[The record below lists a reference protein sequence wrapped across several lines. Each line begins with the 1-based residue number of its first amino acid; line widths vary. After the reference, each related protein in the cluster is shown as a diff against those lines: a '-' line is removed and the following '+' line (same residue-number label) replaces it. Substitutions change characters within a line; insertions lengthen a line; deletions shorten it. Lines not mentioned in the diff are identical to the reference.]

1 MYRNENPLLGSG
13 VLIPCPLYSSLSRPH
28 QPCYPGCWRIAHH
41 RQPYDPGACR
51 CPVTEPHAAPGL
63 SLSPSLR
70 AACVCSPACV
80 DVLRG
85 VAIITRRLSSEGP
98 REHKLGPLR
107 VAPMPGRPLHC
118 AACPPAHSMGAKT
131 ESEQTSAKPSANK
144 RKRRAVVGKLRLDR
158 LTPDHHTC
166 SASARHW
173 LLPAAPLCMRNL
185 STAWHTASRR
195 CSLAFRQLRQLL
207 LLDTD
212 SPQSLVGIRKPA
224 VSGPYPASS

>member
-1 MYRNENPLLGSG
+1 VYRNENTLLGSG

-144 RKRRAVVGKLRLDR
+144 CKRRAVVGKLRLDR
-158 LTPDHHTC
+158 LTPDHHTR
-166 SASARHW
+166 SA
-173 LLPAAPLCMRNL
+173 PAAIGCSPLRRCACA
-185 STAWHTASRR
+185 TSRR
-195 CSLAFRQLRQLL
+195 PGTPR
-207 LLDTD
+207 
-212 SPQSLVGIRKPA
+212 VVA
-224 VSGPYPASS
+224 VP

>member
-1 MYRNENPLLGSG
+1 MSSSH
-13 VLIPCPLYSSLSRPH
+13 VVAAVPCRVPTNLATL
-28 QPCYPGCWRIAHH
+28 A
-41 RQPYDPGACR
+41 PGAVHITDSPMTLG
-51 CPVTEPHAAPGL
+51 PVAVAVGASLNLAAPGL

-144 RKRRAVVGKLRLDR
+144 CKRRAVVGKLRLDR
-158 LTPDHHTC
+158 LTPDHHTRP
-166 SASARHW
+166 A
-173 LLPAAPLCMRNL
+173 PAAIGCHPLPSRACA
-185 STAWHTASRR
+185 TSRR
-195 CSLAFRQLRQLL
+195 HGTPRLIAL
-207 LLDTD
+207 
-212 SPQSLVGIRKPA
+212 P
-224 VSGPYPASS
+224 